1 MKYVCIEGV
10 IGVGKTTLTRMISQ
24 KLSFEPVLEIVE
36 ENPFLA
42 NFYKDRERWAFQT
55 QIFFLM
61 SRYTQQN
68 YISKMINQK
77 NIVSD
82 YTFKKDKIFAELNLD
97 GDQLW
102 LYNKVFDVIETKTVN
117 PDIIIY
123 LKASIDT
130 ILKRIELRDRTFER
144 EIDVSYLES
153 LSNAYD
159 NFFKGYSGKYIEINA
174 DSIDFVKYEEDLDF
188 IISKLKEE
196 L

>member
-1 MKYVCIEGV
+1 MKYICVEGV

-24 KLSFEPVLEIVE
+24 RLPFEPVLEIVE

-82 YTFKKDKIFAELNLD
+82 YTFKKDKIFAELNLE

-123 LKASIDT
+123 LKASIET

-144 EIDVSYLES
+144 EIDISYLES

-159 NFFKGYSGKYIEINA
+159 NFFKEYGGKYIEIDA

>member
-1 MKYVCIEGV
+1 MKYICVEGV

-24 KLSFEPVLEIVE
+24 RLSFEPVLEIVE

-82 YTFKKDKIFAELNLD
+82 YTFKKDRIFAELNLE

-130 ILKRIELRDRTFER
+130 ILKRIELRDRIFER
-144 EIDVSYLES
+144 EIDISYLES
-153 LSNAYD
+153 LSDAYD
-159 NFFKGYSGKYIEINA
+159 NFFKTYSGKYIEVDA
-174 DSIDFVKYEEDLDF
+174 DSIDFVKYQEDLDF
-188 IISKLKEE
+188 IISKLKEA

>member
-1 MKYVCIEGV
+1 MKYICVEGV

-24 KLSFEPVLEIVE
+24 RLSFESVLEIVE
-36 ENPFLA
+36 DNPFLVD
-42 NFYKDRERWAFQT
+42 FYKDRRRWAFQT

-82 YTFKKDKIFAELNLD
+82 YIFEKDRIFAELNLE

-102 LYNKVFDVIETKTVN
+102 LYDKIFDVLETKIVH
-117 PDIIIY
+117 PDLIVY
-123 LKASIDT
+123 LKASIET
-130 ILKRIELRDRTFER
+130 VLKRIELRDRTFER
-144 EIDVSYLES
+144 EINVSYLES

-159 NFFKGYSGKYIEINA
+159 GFFKKYNGKYVEIDA
-174 DSIDFVKYEEDLDF
+174 DSVDFVKYEKDLDF
-188 IISKLKEE
+188 IISMIKGE